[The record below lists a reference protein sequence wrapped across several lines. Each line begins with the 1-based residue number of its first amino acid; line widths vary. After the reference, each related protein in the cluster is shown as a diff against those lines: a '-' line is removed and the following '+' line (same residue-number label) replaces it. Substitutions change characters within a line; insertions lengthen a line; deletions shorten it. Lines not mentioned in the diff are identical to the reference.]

1 MPGWQVALGDGEEA
15 GQPRLGR
22 QEVVAIGIQRR
33 SGNDE
38 SDRQQLPLLVE
49 EKAELHRHRHGAERI
64 LQHDQPGVARSDGLR
79 RRRQISSMR
88 VDRGEARLRPIQEVR
103 SAAVAALERD
113 RACDI
118 DEDRRLAGEFRQLRR
133 ERVVGKGCAFERLGH
148 GRKRVFELARRDRLS
163 SAPTTQVDG
172 LLRRSARARRRFR
185 LDAMRRAS
193 TIAAIPGR
201 RWRPR

>member
-1 MPGWQVALGDGEEA
+1 MTSGGIRYSNIEPDQEIRAPPCATGVIARPSRNQCRAGSVALGDREEA

-33 SGNDE
+33 LGNNK

-88 VDRGEARLRPIQEVR
+88 VDRGEARLRPIQEIR

-113 RACDI
+113 RAGDI
-118 DEDRRLAGEFRQLRR
+118 EQDRRLAGEFRQLRC
-133 ERVVGKGCAFERLGH
+133 ERFVFGKGRAFKRLG
-148 GRKRVFELARRDRLS
+148 S
-163 SAPTTQVDG
+163 WT
-172 LLRRSARARRRFR
+172 
-185 LDAMRRAS
+185 RAS
-193 TIAAIPGR
+193 PRVGAA
-201 RWRPR
+201 